1 MTIDLKIKDPS
12 NALFDHSS
20 VALKKALLGDL
31 SDWQALLAENSE
43 IDGLNLIYSYHDN
56 NLIQITQDERG
67 RPTLSWLIRHS
78 RSSAS
83 YRRGSLSN
91 ADLVLSELWRNLQ
104 RKVTSLLQARSR
116 DLPDEG
122 YALYFTEELSWCIVF
137 SYKFS
142 GNAAIAR
149 VVHCTKSPQS
159 VYDIFALPHMSDEHT
174 RTVVKNVVRSKSKV
188 IIHRRVLI
196 EVDRYIEESV
206 FGPTIDTLYLNEF
219 VSRLFSKQLN
229 LIEHKHVTAAMEIG
243 CGNGLLTTGLAN
255 YCSNLKRLVAV
266 DTEVQAIHCTARNVR
281 NVLKKNNNISFYG
294 IVGEF
299 TGDLLSN
306 KFDIVLSNP
315 PYLPYKDNI
324 IEGDE
329 NSQRIAIKG
338 TELIEEIVKNSP
350 FYLSPDGALIIVYS
364 DLAEQELKDSIPE
377 GMWFTPANNYMGYRV
392 LFDLEDVMDN
402 PKWLNFLIS
411 RGLEHDSSSS
421 VYHHRLKIGI
431 ITHEGTQTS
440 REKSI
445 SQAMIDL

>member
-1 MTIDLKIKDPS
+1 MTIDLRIKDPS
-12 NALFDHSS
+12 NALLAHSKD
-20 VALKKALLGDL
+20 VLNKALTGDL
-31 SDWQALLAENSE
+31 NDWQALLAENSE
-43 IDGLNLIYSYHDN
+43 IDGLSLIYSHHDN
-56 NLIQITQDERG
+56 NLMQITLDERG
-67 RPTLSWLIRHS
+67 RPSLSWLIRHS
-78 RSSAS
+78 RSSTS
-83 YRRGSLSN
+83 YRRGAHSN
-91 ADLVLSELWRNLQ
+91 TDLVLSELWRNLQ
-104 RKVTSLLQARSR
+104 RKITILLEARSR

-149 VVHCTKSPQS
+149 VVHYTKSPQS
-159 VYDIFALPHMSDEHT
+159 VYDIFALPLMSDEHT
-174 RTVVKNVVRSKSKV
+174 RTVIKNVVRSKSKV
-188 IIHRRVLI
+188 IIHRCVLI
-196 EVDRYIEESV
+196 EVDRYFEDSV

-219 VSRLFSKQLN
+219 VSRLFSKLLN
-229 LIEHKHVTAAMEIG
+229 IIEHKHVTAAMEIG
-243 CGNGLLTTGLAN
+243 CGNGLLTAGLASK
-255 YCSNLKRLVAV
+255 CSNLKRLVAI
-266 DTEVQAIHCTARNVR
+266 DTEVQAIHCTTRNVQ
-281 NVLKKNNNISFYG
+281 NVLKKNNGISFYG
-294 IVGEF
+294 VVGEF

-315 PYLPYKDNI
+315 PYLPYRDNV

-338 TELIEEIVKNSP
+338 TELIEEMVKNSP

-364 DLAEQELKDSIPE
+364 DLAEQELKDSIPK
-377 GMWFTPANNYMGYRV
+377 GMIFTSANDYMGYRV

-402 PKWLNFLIS
+402 PKWLSFLIS

-431 ITHEGTQTS
+431 ITHEKS
-440 REKSI
+440 ANLREKSI